1 MKEQQQIKNEENNS
15 NQNIPNSILKQ
26 RQLEKEDLRRKIEYN
41 KQRLSHQNFLY
52 EQNYKQ
58 QYEAQR
64 HLHEHEKNKKDPL
77 INITKKNLQEEYTKE
92 VTYLLRNFI
101 IFLILS
107 ILTYLQVIIILRN
120 YKKFDA
126 AILSQI
132 FSAFTFFNSF
142 LLIVE
147 IYRNALRDLFRYCS
161 FRLFCVFFTF
171 FSISLF
177 ITELWNI
184 YIIYYKIQQRK
195 EKCRMNARYCGD
207 SFINKIILVFSCINI
222 IGFISVLLF
231 PFLLG
236 YRSIKIILGY
246 DFEVFYKQLIE
257 NKKKNSNEIKDKK
270 EDKNKTQNSKNEHLK
285 NE

>member
-1 MKEQQQIKNEENNS
+1 MLTQVLEPQI
-15 NQNIPNSILKQ
+15 
-26 RQLEKEDLRRKIEYN
+26 
-41 KQRLSHQNFLY
+41 LY

-64 HLHEHEKNKKDPL
+64 HLHVHEKNKKDPL

-161 FRLFCVFFTF
+161 FRLFCVFFT
-171 FSISLF
+171 IMF
-177 ITELWNI
+177 IKN
-184 YIIYYKIQQRK
+184 
-195 EKCRMNARYCGD
+195 N
-207 SFINKIILVFSCINI
+207 LV
-222 IGFISVLLF
+222 
-231 PFLLG
+231 
-236 YRSIKIILGY
+236 IK
-246 DFEVFYKQLIE
+246 
-257 NKKKNSNEIKDKK
+257 
-270 EDKNKTQNSKNEHLK
+270 QN
-285 NE
+285 